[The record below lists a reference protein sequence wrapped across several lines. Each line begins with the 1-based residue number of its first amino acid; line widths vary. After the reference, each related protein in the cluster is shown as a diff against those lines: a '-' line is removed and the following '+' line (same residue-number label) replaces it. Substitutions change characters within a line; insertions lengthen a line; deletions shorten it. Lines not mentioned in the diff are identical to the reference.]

1 MINRPRSVTVKQL
14 PATAK
19 QQTLFARE
27 LSQSMSGYRPYL
39 VLDCSSLRSMNRSTV
54 LLLLTCLEEAIKRK
68 GDVRLAGVS
77 KEARA
82 ILELTGVA
90 GLFNIFDLSSEA
102 ASSFHQRPAD
112 FPLRTFARREPAE
125 SS

>member
-1 MINRPRSVTVKQL
+1 MIKPRSVTVKQL
-14 PATAK
+14 PVGTK
-19 QQTLFARE
+19 QQMRFARE
-27 LSQSMSGYRPYL
+27 LSQSMSASRPYL
-39 VLDCSSLRSMNRSTV
+39 VLDCSCLHSMNRSSV

-90 GLFNIFDLSSEA
+90 GLFHIFDHSSEA
-102 ASSFHQRPAD
+102 VSSFHQRPAD
-112 FPLRTFARREPAE
+112 SPFRAYMRSGTAE
-125 SS
+125 TS